1 MNARLIWIF
10 EKLGWAYQVRWP
22 KLDRLQG
29 KMLEPEKTV
38 MGGTA
43 R

>member
-10 EKLGWAYQVRWP
+10 EKLGWAWDVRWP
-22 KLDRLQG
+22 KLDRLES
-29 KMLEPEKTV
+29 KRL
-38 MGGTA
+38 A